1 MSEDRYSSK
10 LDDYVDAT
18 LGESE
23 RRSLEAHLESC
34 DSCRT
39 TTADLLRIRAT
50 AETLARVSPPEE
62 VWKRIAYTIRTEDHR
77 PARSKSRAWLPIS
90 IWSNPWAI
98 AATVVLALGVGFMI
112 ARLLP
117 DRPSGDDP
125 AELTRWVAT
134 ELGLA
139 EQHYQNAIGGLETIV
154 ATDDSTLDREVMA
167 VLQQN
172 LSLIEQAIDESRQA
186 VRQQPDSQIAGA
198 SLISAL
204 RRKLSLLQ
212 NTVLLINEVRKGK
225 GENALDL
232 IDEMR
237 DSESPNKI

>member
-1 MSEDRYSSK
+1 
-10 LDDYVDAT
+10 
-18 LGESE
+18 
-23 RRSLEAHLESC
+23 
-34 DSCRT
+34 
-39 TTADLLRIRAT
+39 
-50 AETLARVSPPEE
+50 VSPPEE
-62 VWKRIAYTIRTEDHR
+62 VWKRIAYTIRTEDHQ
-77 PARSKSRAWLPIS
+77 PALPKSRAWLPIS
-90 IWSNPWAI
+90 IWSNPLAI

-117 DRPSGDDP
+117 NRLPGDDP
-125 AELTRWVAT
+125 AELTRWVAS
-134 ELGLA
+134 ELELA
-139 EQHYQNAIGGLETIV
+139 EQHYENAIGGLEKIV
-154 ATDDSTLDREVMA
+154 ATEDSTLDADVMA